1 MFRVIA
7 ALIAGFL
14 SLSEARAQVV
24 GLGRIGAQDSIHF
37 IQDVTLKGP
46 QNEAL
51 FLGYA
56 TRTKM
61 FLAGVYIVD
70 EGYVLGIKDRSSSF
84 YPIPK
89 GAELDRFQQ
98 AGLLPNPLPPYRLS
112 VSDYLL
118 GYSLWGILF
127 IAIAWGAGGPLMR
140 RRKSA
145 PVASSQRPS
154 GDPS

>member
-84 YPIPK
+84 YPMQS
-89 GAELDRFQQ
+89 R
-98 AGLLPNPLPPYRLS
+98 
-112 VSDYLL
+112 
-118 GYSLWGILF
+118 
-127 IAIAWGAGGPLMR
+127 
-140 RRKSA
+140 
-145 PVASSQRPS
+145 
-154 GDPS
+154 